1 MKKTILLLISTAV
14 MLSACTAETDTEE
27 EALRI
32 SAASSLAEV
41 MKALEAEWKG
51 TYPDMELT
59 ISYGS
64 SSKLRSQI
72 EQGAPADLF
81 LSASET
87 DAVKLTEAGLLD
99 KETLI
104 PFAANRLVL
113 ASRNDAGY
121 SGALEEL
128 LTATDEKIAVGE
140 PESVPLGRYT
150 KKVLA
155 ELGLWDVLDGQF
167 VYAKD
172 ARQVLTYT
180 ESGNAELGIVY
191 LSDAISSDK
200 VEVLAELPG
209 GKEPIVYPAGIIT
222 ESNNTEDAEL
232 FLAFLTGEE
241 GQRILQEFGFTP
253 AGGEA
258 S

>member
-1 MKKTILLLISTAV
+1 MKKTILLLISAAM
-14 MLSACTAETDTEE
+14 MLSACTVETDSSGGT
-27 EALRI
+27 LRI

-41 MKALEAEWKG
+41 MTALEAEWQAE
-51 TYPDMELT
+51 YPDTELM

-81 LSASET
+81 LSASEA
-87 DAVKLTEAGLLD
+87 DAIKLTEAGLLEE
-99 KETLI
+99 ETVV

-113 ASRNDAGY
+113 ASRNDSGY
-121 SGALEEL
+121 SGTLEEL
-128 LTATDEKIAVGE
+128 FAATDEKIAIGE

-150 KKVLA
+150 KKILE
-155 ELGLWDVLDGQF
+155 ELGLWAGLDGQL

-180 ESGNAELGIVY
+180 ESGNAALGIVY
-191 LSDAISSDK
+191 SSDAFRSDK
-200 VEVLAELPG
+200 VDILVELPEG
-209 GKEPIVYPAGIIT
+209 TESIVYPAGILT
-222 ESNNTEDAEL
+222 ESANIEAAER
-232 FLAFLTGEE
+232 FLDFLTGDE
-241 GQRILQEFGFTP
+241 GQGILRESGFLP
-253 AGGEA
+253 VSGEA